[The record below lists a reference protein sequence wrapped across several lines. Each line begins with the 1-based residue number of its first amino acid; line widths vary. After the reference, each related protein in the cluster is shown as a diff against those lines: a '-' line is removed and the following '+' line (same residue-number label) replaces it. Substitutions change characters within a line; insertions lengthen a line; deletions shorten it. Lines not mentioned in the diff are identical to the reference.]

1 VNPFNYQRVASPQEA
16 INAVAAEGAAFLGGG
31 TNLVDLMKSGIEH
44 PTKLIDIT
52 RLNLTKITMSAT
64 GATLIEAG
72 ARNSAI
78 ANHEI
83 IRTHYPLLAHAILS
97 GASTQLRNMATA
109 GGNLLQ
115 RTRCPYF
122 MEAAF
127 HSCNKRS
134 PGSGCAAIEGLNR
147 WHAILG
153 TSENCIATNP
163 SDMAVALSSLGAA
176 IHILGPSGERVIAI
190 DDFYRLP
197 GNTPQIETDLS
208 SRELIIGI
216 ELPKPRFARNSWYLK
231 VRDRESYAF
240 ALVSVAA
247 GLELQDGIIESAGLA
262 LGGVAPK
269 PWRSLDAESFL
280 AGRTPTIEAFRH
292 AAEIALRAASSL
304 RHNGFKVGL
313 AKHTVV
319 RALMRAAG

>member
-1 VNPFNYQRVASPQEA
+1 MNPFNYQRVTTPEEA
-16 INAVAAEGAAFLGGG
+16 INAAADEGAAFLGGG
-31 TNLVDLMKSGIEH
+31 TNLVDLMKSGIQH

-52 RLNLTKITMSAT
+52 HLNLTKITMSVT
-64 GATLIEAG
+64 GTTLIEAG
-72 ARNSAI
+72 VRNSVI

-83 IRTHYPLLAHAILS
+83 VRTHYPVLAHAILS

-122 MEAAF
+122 MDPAF
-127 HSCNKRS
+127 HFCNKRL
-134 PGSGCAAIEGLNR
+134 PESGCAAIEGLNR
-147 WHAILG
+147 GHAILG
-153 TSENCIATNP
+153 TSEKCIATNP
-163 SDMAVALSSLGAA
+163 SDMAVALSSLGAG
-176 IHILGPSGERVIAI
+176 IHILGPSGKRTIPI

-197 GNTPQIETDLS
+197 GTTPHLETDLG
-208 SRELIIGI
+208 SRELIIAI
-216 ELPKPRFARNSWYLK
+216 ELPRPRFAKNSWYLK

-269 PWRSLDAESFL
+269 PWRLLDAESFL
-280 AGRTPTIEAFRH
+280 AGRAPTIEAFRH
-292 AAEIALRAASSL
+292 AAEIALRGASPL
-304 RHNGFKVGL
+304 RHNRFKVDL
-313 AKHTVV
+313 AKHAIV